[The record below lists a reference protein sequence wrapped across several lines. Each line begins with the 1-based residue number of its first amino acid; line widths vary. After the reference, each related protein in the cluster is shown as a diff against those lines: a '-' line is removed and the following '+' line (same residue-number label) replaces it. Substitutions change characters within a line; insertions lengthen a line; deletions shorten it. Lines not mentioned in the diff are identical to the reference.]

1 MKVKINK
8 CKDALLWYN
17 KHIGAQF
24 QVIEIEYDFI
34 LDPNS
39 NNEISV
45 VKSYWVR
52 TPTTPSTLNF
62 IYREDAEIVE

>member
-1 MKVKINK
+1 MKIKINK

-17 KHIGAQF
+17 KHIGTQF

-45 VKSYWVR
+45 VKAYWV
-52 TPTTPSTLNF
+52 
-62 IYREDAEIVE
+62 